1 MPASSRH
8 HYIPQ
13 YFIRGFEGA
22 DKRYY
27 VYDKQEDRIKR
38 YHSAKQIFYEDN
50 RNTVNER
57 GVTHTHIED
66 KAYAFLDSWHS
77 PAIERLRTNPIT
89 PAVLNPTDV
98 GLLTA
103 FLICQFW
110 RVPKTDALWEDFF
123 KRSGFTITDK
133 KGARVD
139 TAEMVAEYKAIPDM
153 SLGHRAFLY
162 SDTARKILNSPDVII
177 NQKFVEI
184 SPDKGHF
191 LLSDYPVLYLQ
202 QPTSLEGVTREEF
215 FLPLSSRRVY
225 YTVANRSTN
234 WSVGNVAALNALLID
249 QSVRY
254 VCGPDREHLDLCVR
268 MYRLMKSSG
277 TMELAYLSLFME
289 EEFTEFVKKLAPRS
303 PEATGPTGTKPYTQ
317 H

>member
-13 YFIRGFEGA
+13 YFIRGFQGS

-27 VYDKQEDRIKR
+27 VYDKLEDRIKR
-38 YHSAKQIFYEDN
+38 YDSAKQIFYEDN

-57 GVTHTHIED
+57 GVTHTYIED
-66 KAYAFLDSWHS
+66 KSYAFLDSWHS
-77 PAIERLRTNPIT
+77 PAIERLRTNPIA
-89 PAVLNPTDV
+89 PDVLNATDV

-110 RVPKTDALWEDFF
+110 RVPKMDALWDAFF
-123 KRSGFTITDK
+123 KHTSFTITDK
-133 KGARVD
+133 NGVRMD
-139 TAEMVAEYKAIPDM
+139 TTELVAEYKNIPGI

-162 SDTARKILNSPDVII
+162 SDTARKILDSPDFII

-184 SPDKGHF
+184 GPEKGFF
-191 LLSDYPVLYLQ
+191 LLSDYPILYLQ

-215 FLPLSSRRVY
+215 FLPLSSNRIY
-225 YTVANRSTN
+225 YTVDNRSTN
-234 WSVGNVAALNALLID
+234 WSVGNVAALNALLIE

-268 MYRLMKSSG
+268 MYKLMKSSG
-277 TMELAYLSLFME
+277 TMEVAYLSLFME
-289 EEFTEFVKKLAPRS
+289 DEKFTEFVKELEPRN
-303 PEATGPTGTKPYTQ
+303 
-317 H
+317 